1 MSIYDPRDR
10 NVGRASLFLRRI
22 VPERQLILRS
32 EGGLR
37 TVRLTPVG
45 QIGFLALTALF
56 LGWAAFATTA
66 MVRQQAVVAEHD
78 AGRVAAQAAYE
89 GLLAQVSVYRNK
101 ISDVTADLERN
112 HARAVQLAKAEPAA
126 ASVPARKPDP
136 KPDPKS
142 DQKPEAKA
150 EADPAKAAS
159 ALGDVSVDPA
169 VSRELY
175 QTHAQREREALYGEL
190 ARLDTEMASLA
201 QRAAME
207 KALDGVEVQL
217 KKVTLERDLAIGE
230 REQARTRVKELETR
244 LVGMEEQQLALVQKF
259 TNLASDRSSKL
270 RAAVSKAGLNP
281 QDLLDDMPE
290 DAGGKDG
297 QGGPFIPAELGVQSS
312 PAVKETLGALNTKVL
327 HMTSLQSLVDGLP
340 LASPLE
346 VAWHVTSGFGVRED
360 PINGSAAIH
369 EGMDMS
375 AEYKSPVYATG
386 SGKVI
391 YAGWRGRYGRL
402 VEIDHGNGLKTRYGH
417 LNRVLVKKGEQVDR
431 TSLIGLLGNS
441 GRSTGAHL
449 HYEVIV
455 NDRPRNPDR
464 FIKAG
469 SNVFE
474 S

>member
-10 NVGRASLFLRRI
+10 DIGRASLYLRRMF
-22 VPERQLILRS
+22 PERQLILRS
-32 EGGLR
+32 DDGLR
-37 TVRLTPVG
+37 TVHLTPVV
-45 QIGFLALTALF
+45 QISLLCVVAVFLAW
-56 LGWAAFATTA
+56 GAFTTTA
-66 MVRQQAVVAEHD
+66 MVRQQALISEGE
-78 AGRVAAQAAYE
+78 AGRAAAEQAYE

-112 HARAVQLAKAEPAA
+112 HARAVQLAKAEPVISSAA
-126 ASVPARKPDP
+126 RDGRKPEVR
-136 KPDPKS
+136 PDVR
-142 DQKPEAKA
+142 
-150 EADPAKAAS
+150 ADVRADGKKAADRAEPS
-159 ALGDVSVDPA
+159 VADVPVDPA

-230 REQARTRVKELETR
+230 REQARTRVKELEAR

-270 RAAVSKAGLNP
+270 RAAVSKTGLNP
-281 QDLLDDMPE
+281 QDLLDEMPE
-290 DAGGKDG
+290 EAGAKDG
-297 QGGPFIPAELGVQSS
+297 QGGPFIPAELGVQTS
-312 PAVKETLGALNTKVL
+312 PVIKETLGALNSKVL
-327 HMTSLQSLVDGLP
+327 HMASLQALVEALP

-346 VAWHVTSGFGVRED
+346 AAWHVTSGFGVRQD
-360 PINGSAAIH
+360 PINGSAAVH

-455 NDRPRNPDR
+455 NGRPRNPDR